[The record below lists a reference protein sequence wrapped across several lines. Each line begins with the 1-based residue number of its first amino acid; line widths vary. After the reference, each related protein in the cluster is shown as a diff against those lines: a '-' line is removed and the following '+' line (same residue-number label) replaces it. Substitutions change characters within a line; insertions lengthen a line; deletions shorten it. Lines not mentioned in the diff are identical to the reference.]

1 MDTDDLHWL
10 EITELAK
17 LIQLRRVSPV
27 EVVEAMLRRIERL
40 DRRLHAFV
48 RTTPELALEQARH
61 AEARIARREYLGP
74 LHGVPIAFKDLNWT
88 RGIPTGA
95 GMPIHRDWV
104 PPHDGTVVE
113 RLRIAGAVTLGKLQM
128 TEGAF
133 ADHHPAVTVPLNPWH
148 PDHWVG
154 ASSSGTG
161 SAVAA
166 GLCFGATG
174 SDTGGSIRFPCTA
187 NGVTG
192 IKPTWGRVSR
202 FGAYELAATLDHI
215 GPMARSAADC
225 GLLLGAMAGADPNDP
240 TASQQP
246 VPDYLGG
253 DERSLA
259 GVVIG
264 IDDAYVAP
272 VEPVV
277 AEGLRAAADVLRR
290 LGATIRP
297 VTMPDVEPVIA
308 DWPVDCAVQTAVA
321 HARTFPSRRADYGPG
336 LAGLLDLAT
345 TVSGIDY
352 QRVLLRRADFTGRMH
367 ALFREVDL
375 LLMPGQV
382 WASPTVAEMAR
393 LGQDPTQFSALV
405 RFTAPF
411 DSSGH
416 PAITM
421 PSGFTAAG
429 LPVSI
434 QLATAHFREDLLVR
448 AGRAFQRETD
458 WHRRHP
464 RT

>member
-88 RGIPTGA
+88 RGVPTGA
-95 GMPIHRDWV
+95 GMPMHRDWV

-215 GPMARSAADC
+215 GPMARSAR
-225 GLLLGAMAGADPNDP
+225 
-240 TASQQP
+240 P
-246 VPDYLGG
+246 VP
-253 DERSLA
+253 R
-259 GVVIG
+259 
-264 IDDAYVAP
+264 
-272 VEPVV
+272 
-277 AEGLRAAADVLRR
+277 
-290 LGATIRP
+290 
-297 VTMPDVEPVIA
+297 
-308 DWPVDCAVQTAVA
+308 
-321 HARTFPSRRADYGPG
+321 
-336 LAGLLDLAT
+336 
-345 TVSGIDY
+345 
-352 QRVLLRRADFTGRMH
+352 
-367 ALFREVDL
+367 
-375 LLMPGQV
+375 
-382 WASPTVAEMAR
+382 WA
-393 LGQDPTQFSALV
+393 
-405 RFTAPF
+405 
-411 DSSGH
+411 
-416 PAITM
+416 
-421 PSGFTAAG
+421 
-429 LPVSI
+429 
-434 QLATAHFREDLLVR
+434 
-448 AGRAFQRETD
+448 
-458 WHRRHP
+458 
-464 RT
+464 